1 LDFDFRFGG
10 IQRLIGKLKFE
21 RLRSSHVCVV
31 GIGGVG
37 SWSAEALARSG
48 IGHIT
53 LVDYDDICESNINR
67 QVHSLD
73 GVIGRQKIDVMKQR
87 LLQISPLIEVNL
99 LHERFDSDTAE
110 TVLRTQFSAVID
122 ATDQLQQKCLL
133 IAECKE
139 RSIPVVVAGGS
150 AGKLDPTQ
158 IRIDDLAF
166 SQGDRLLQ
174 KTRKK
179 TSGRFW
185 FSKKREVRVW
195 GALCVF

>member
-1 LDFDFRFGG
+1 
-10 IQRLIGKLKFE
+10 
-21 RLRSSHVCVV
+21 
-31 GIGGVG
+31 
-37 SWSAEALARSG
+37 
-48 IGHIT
+48 
-53 LVDYDDICESNINR
+53 
-67 QVHSLD
+67 
-73 GVIGRQKIDVMKQR
+73 
-87 LLQISPLIEVNL
+87 VNL

-166 SQGDRLLQ
+166 SQVIACCKRPEKNFGPILVFQ
-174 KTRKK
+174 KT
-179 TSGRFW
+179 
-185 FSKKREVRVW
+185 
-195 GALCVF
+195 